1 MSISGCRLWYFV
13 SPKIH
18 SGPISCNLKIART
31 AIPGLRI
38 ARVNGV
44 KMLCNGGPA
53 LDDLEVQLL
62 VYWSINATAMCFVPM
77 SDGFR
82 GPGTFRIGSNLRA
95 CCSCTQSTS
104 TLTCRNLLM
113 P

>member
-18 SGPISCNLKIART
+18 SGPIHCNLKIART
-31 AIPGLRI
+31 AILGLTI

-62 VYWSINATAMCFVPM
+62 EVLVHQRHRDVLCAHVRRVPRAWHFPDRQSPPCLLLLHPEHVHFDM
-77 SDGFR
+77 S
-82 GPGTFRIGSNLRA
+82 
-95 CCSCTQSTS
+95 
-104 TLTCRNLLM
+104 
-113 P
+113 